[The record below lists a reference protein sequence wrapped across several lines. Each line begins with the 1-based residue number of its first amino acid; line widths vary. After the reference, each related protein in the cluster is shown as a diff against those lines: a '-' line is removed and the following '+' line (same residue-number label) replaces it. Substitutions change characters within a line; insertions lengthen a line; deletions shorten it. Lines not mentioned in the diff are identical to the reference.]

1 MSATTEAQTTPRLL
15 RDQCHLFFD
24 PNEPPQI
31 RVPPGT
37 RLVVETEDAHM
48 GSIRTEQDVYPT
60 LASVFE
66 RLGGANPVTGPIYV
80 EGVKPG
86 DCVTVTIEDIVPGAV
101 QGQGYTV
108 LSQGLGGLVS
118 SYTLQDGLEPTTV
131 ICPIRDGKVHFPA
144 GDRTIEIPIAP
155 FLGTIG
161 VAPAVERRYSFVQG
175 ADFLGNTDLP
185 LNGIGATIVMRANVE
200 GGLISFGDAH
210 AVQGDG
216 EISGAAIEC
225 QADVIVVVDRIPADE
240 ADYVSLPQVNTPEFI
255 GSIAGFTGVNL
266 GDVVRSAYV
275 DVVRRLVQ
283 FHGFSLKD
291 AYLLVCQTA
300 RVRVGQIVDPLYCAA
315 VTIERRY
322 IA

>member
-31 RVPPGT
+31 TVPPGT

-80 EGVKPG
+80 EGVKAG
-86 DCVTVTIEDIVPGAV
+86 DCVTVTIEDIVPGAT

-131 ICPIRDGKVHFPA
+131 ICPIRDGMVHFPA

-161 VAPAVERRYSFVQG
+161 VAPAVERRFSFVQG

-225 QADVIVVVDRIPADE
+225 QADVTVVVDRIPADE
-240 ADYVSLPQVNTPEFI
+240 AEYVSLPQVNTPEFI

>member
-24 PNEPPQI
+24 PNEPPKI

-37 RLVVETEDAHM
+37 RLVVETEDAHL

-144 GDRTIEIPIAP
+144 GDRTIEIPISP

-185 LNGIGATIVMRANVE
+185 LNGIGATIVMRRSEEHTSELQSLTKLVCRLLLEKKKTEQMSTNECRTIVE
-200 GGLISFGDAH
+200 GTQIAERKPSGESWLEICARGAKIRRVVERGDTERTDTR
-210 AVQGDG
+210 Q
-216 EISGAAIEC
+216 EC
-225 QADVIVVVDRIPADE
+225 
-240 ADYVSLPQVNTPEFI
+240 T
-255 GSIAGFTGVNL
+255 
-266 GDVVRSAYV
+266 
-275 DVVRRLVQ
+275 
-283 FHGFSLKD
+283 D
-291 AYLLVCQTA
+291 A
-300 RVRVGQIVDPLYCAA
+300 
-315 VTIERRY
+315 
-322 IA
+322 

>member
-48 GSIRTEQDVYPT
+48 GSIRTEQDVYAT

-144 GDRTIEIPIAP
+144 GDRTIEIPISP

-185 LNGIGATIVMRANVE
+185 LNGIGATVVMRANVP
-200 GGLISFGDAH
+200 GGLVSFGDAH

-225 QADVIVVVDRIPADE
+225 QADVTCRVERIARED
-240 ADYVSLPQVNTPEFI
+240 AQYVALPQVNTPELI
-255 GSIAGFTGVNL
+255 GSIGAFTGVHL
-266 GDVVRSAYV
+266 GDVVRAAYV
-275 DVVRRLVQ
+275 DVVQRLVQ
-283 FHGFSLKD
+283 FYGFELGE
-291 AYLLVCQTA
+291 AYLLACQTA
-300 RVRVGQIVDPLYCAA
+300 KVCVGQVVDPLYCAA

-322 IA
+322 VE

>member
-80 EGVKPG
+80 EGVKTG

-118 SYTLQDGLEPTTV
+118 S
-131 ICPIRDGKVHFPA
+131 
-144 GDRTIEIPIAP
+144 
-155 FLGTIG
+155 
-161 VAPAVERRYSFVQG
+161 
-175 ADFLGNTDLP
+175 
-185 LNGIGATIVMRANVE
+185 
-200 GGLISFGDAH
+200 
-210 AVQGDG
+210 
-216 EISGAAIEC
+216 
-225 QADVIVVVDRIPADE
+225 
-240 ADYVSLPQVNTPEFI
+240 
-255 GSIAGFTGVNL
+255 
-266 GDVVRSAYV
+266 
-275 DVVRRLVQ
+275 
-283 FHGFSLKD
+283 
-291 AYLLVCQTA
+291 
-300 RVRVGQIVDPLYCAA
+300 
-315 VTIERRY
+315 
-322 IA
+322 